1 MSKPIPQIRV
11 PKLDALV
18 VGASHLDGVE
28 VISRDDKLWSPAR
41 AVVVEGYREKN
52 LGHDDSLKTDFCSI
66 IRVKVDEGSEGW
78 RIVMRGRHDGA
89 ELRYLICSA
98 VSRSPQLVTRHYLM

>member
-1 MSKPIPQIRV
+1 MSKPILQIRV

-52 LGHDDSLKTDFCSI
+52 LGHDDSLETGFCSVI
-66 IRVKVDEGSEGW
+66 PGQG
-78 RIVMRGRHDGA
+78 G
-89 ELRYLICSA
+89 
-98 VSRSPQLVTRHYLM
+98 